1 MLFSTLMV
9 QGLLKGN
16 KTQTRRIINVKVND
30 LEVGVPLSLSAIQKV
45 NVGDIIWVRE
55 TSFTMNIDDEIDGRT
70 IEVAYKASIDEAEQK
85 YGHITN
91 ARGKRFIDG
100 WKWKPSIFMRKSA
113 CRLFLKVTGV
123 RVERLQDIS
132 EDDAKKE
139 GVETSFASDS
149 IHYEHESFKNYTWH
163 GDGGDDSFSGFSDT
177 KSAKDSFQSLWYKIN
192 NKASWEE
199 NPFVWVYEFEVLR
212 ERPEGFM

>member
-1 MLFSTLMV
+1 MLFSTPMV

-16 KTQTRRIINVKVND
+16 KTQTRRIINVKAND

-45 NVGDIIWVRE
+45 NVGDVIWVRE

-123 RVERLQDIS
+123 KVERLQDIS
-132 EDDAKKE
+132 ESDAKKE
-139 GVETSFASDS
+139 GIIDEWVELTTMTYSAM
-149 IHYEHESFKNYTWH
+149 NYQ
-163 GDGGDDSFSGFSDT
+163 T
-177 KSAKDSFQSLWYKIN
+177 KKMQFDFSAKDSYKTLWNSIN
-192 NKASWEE
+192 DKASWEE
-199 NPFVWVYEFEVLR
+199 NPFVWVYEFEVFTKT
-212 ERPEGFM
+212 PEGFM